1 MPQHTHGVK
10 TYADVA
16 GVVSGRLIR
25 GTEQGSVPAYISE
38 NIDVTGGNGSHSH
51 GISTTSTNSGAASGS
66 TANSTAF
73 NTGNWGTASPSGHTH
88 TMSNT
93 GSAGS
98 SSQSIMPPYLVV
110 YIWKRTA

>member
-1 MPQHTHGVK
+1 MCSVTNQQQQQVTESAGSHTH
-10 TYADVA
+10 T
-16 GVVSGRLIR
+16 I
-25 GTEQGSVPAYISE
+25 T
-38 NIDVTGGNGSHSH
+38 
-51 GISTTSTNSGAASGS
+51 GS